1 MDEKEKKNDLFSS
14 SEMYDRTLKNQQD
27 SDSNGNLETMK
38 KMLENL
44 ADKTFPVRYEK
55 RTASTPIFWI
65 LGTPFMMI
73 MIITAIGLQLGRF
86 QDYINYILIG
96 YLILSVLFGGAIAFF
111 VWKTFNSKKD
121 EDCVSGYFRTE
132 HFFLEAKRLEVDS
145 KKEENRREE
154 LRQQAIATNEEQKIK
169 QITELDDLIKQKERK
184 LKELMDDIERA
195 KNHKDGIEL
204 EDKTRDKKN
213 GQIK

>member
-1 MDEKEKKNDLFSS
+1 
-14 SEMYDRTLKNQQD
+14 MYDRTLKNLQD

-96 YLILSVLFGGAIAFF
+96 YLILSVLFGGAIAFLYGRRLTLQKMTIAYPDIF
-111 VWKTFNSKKD
+111 VQNIFSWK
-121 EDCVSGYFRTE
+121 
-132 HFFLEAKRLEVDS
+132 
-145 KKEENRREE
+145 RR
-154 LRQQAIATNEEQKIK
+154 
-169 QITELDDLIKQKERK
+169 DLK
-184 LKELMDDIERA
+184 
-195 KNHKDGIEL
+195 
-204 EDKTRDKKN
+204 
-213 GQIK
+213 

>member
-14 SEMYDRTLKNQQD
+14 SEMYDRTLKNLQD

-96 YLILSVLFGGAIAFF
+96 YLILSVLFGGAIAFLYGRRLTLQKMTIAYPDIF
-111 VWKTFNSKKD
+111 VQNIFSWK
-121 EDCVSGYFRTE
+121 
-132 HFFLEAKRLEVDS
+132 
-145 KKEENRREE
+145 RR
-154 LRQQAIATNEEQKIK
+154 
-169 QITELDDLIKQKERK
+169 DLK
-184 LKELMDDIERA
+184 
-195 KNHKDGIEL
+195 
-204 EDKTRDKKN
+204 
-213 GQIK
+213 